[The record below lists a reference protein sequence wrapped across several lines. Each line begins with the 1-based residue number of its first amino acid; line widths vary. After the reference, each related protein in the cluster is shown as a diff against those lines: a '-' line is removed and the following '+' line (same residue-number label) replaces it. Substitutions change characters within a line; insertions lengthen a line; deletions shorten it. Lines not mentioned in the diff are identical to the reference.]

1 MELMR
6 DQYGPESVNKN
17 NNSLTIKIK
26 EEIVAEINLDKNEVC
41 WAKNELIKSRIQ
53 NMLNITNEL
62 NN

>member
-17 NNSLTIKIK
+17 NDSLTIKIK

-41 WAKNELIKSRIQ
+41 
-53 NMLNITNEL
+53 
-62 NN
+62 